1 MWSMSSFGIMRCE
14 FTQGLNLLCGIVEP
28 SVVPMVQVLVVSSVD
43 TLVICVDRSWG
54 SPWPLVVAWAAVCA
68 SLKVIQCAVACVL
81 SYGLLS
87 TSDAA

>member
-1 MWSMSSFGIMRCE
+1 MRCE

-54 SPWPLVVAWAAVCA
+54 SPWPLEVAWAAWCA
-68 SLKVIQCAVACVL
+68 SLKVIQCSLACVL